1 MFHLFTLCP
10 QERGYLH
17 NIINKQFHISIFVF
31 NFIRTINL
39 MKTNSFSNKTN
50 SSFKVILFFNTAPVT
65 MAYKNMEFIY
75 YFIIQQNLCI
85 VDSTDSVVPIY
96 MYAIAIETNN
106 EQ

>member
-1 MFHLFTLCP
+1 
-10 QERGYLH
+10 
-17 NIINKQFHISIFVF
+17 
-31 NFIRTINL
+31 

-106 EQ
+106 EQWTFAKNDIILTEKKLFKYINILYLKKKNK